1 MKQNALSKI
10 ILSLA
15 ITSFTIWLGSYVAR
29 QLVVYQLFE
38 PINLDLKNLYNVQN
52 LTSVLET
59 IFPIL
64 MLNLIS
70 YPAFLILFFV
80 FIFSSKIKIKNE
92 GWLFIILMLVIITA
106 PFELYLSFLDYKVV
120 KLLYESSFDSN
131 AVVDLLRKR
140 ITALSSFPMI
150 EVFSYVAAIF
160 IAIFKP
166 LRKNEN

>member
-1 MKQNALSKI
+1 MKQSSLSKI

-15 ITSFTIWLGSYVAR
+15 IISFTVWLGSYVAR

-38 PINLDLKNLYNVQN
+38 PINLDLKNLYNAQN
-52 LTSVLET
+52 LTGVLET

-70 YPAFLILFFV
+70 YPAFLILYFV
-80 FIFSSKIKIKNE
+80 FIINSKIKIKNE

-106 PFELYLSFLDYKVV
+106 PFELYLSFFDFKIV
-120 KLLYESSFDSN
+120 KLLYESTFDSN
-131 AVVDLLRKR
+131 SVVDLLRKR

-150 EVFSYVAAIF
+150 EVFSYCAAIF
-160 IAIFKP
+160 LAIFKP